1 MTNLY
6 QILGLENSASGDDI
20 KKAYKKLAVQNH
32 PDKGGDEKKFQE
44 ISNAYDILSD
54 PKKKQDYDNSQ
65 NGHHHASHADIF
77 AHFFGRNGM
86 PGGPGGPGGPPGQEP
101 IQKCND
107 IVKPYKITL
116 RESFTGV
123 KKTLKIKLKAY
134 HLEKLNKCDD
144 CNGMGR
150 IKNIR
155 NMGIFQQVFEMQ
167 CNSCNGIGSNNL
179 EECAYEIERILELH
193 IPKGVHNNNNI
204 CIDGCGEQPKAVNK
218 KPGNLIFNI
227 EIADND
233 AFIRNGDDLNS
244 VITINFIDSICG
256 ANINFN
262 IMDEDTINFNTS
274 QFNIVHPNKK
284 YEFKEK
290 GMPILGRNARGNL
303 YIEFKIEYPILTDEQ
318 KKGIKE
324 LLTT

>member
-6 QILGLENSASGDDI
+6 QILGVENSASADDI

-54 PKKKQDYDNSQ
+54 PDKKRAYDNGN
-65 NGHHHASHADIF
+65 NGQHHHHANHEDIF
-77 AHFFGRNGM
+77 AHFFGRH
-86 PGGPGGPGGPPGQEP
+86 GGHGGHGEP
-101 IQKCND
+101 QKCSD
-107 IVKPYKITL
+107 ILKPYKISL
-116 RESFTGV
+116 QEAYTGV
-123 KKTLKIKLKAY
+123 KKILKIKLKTF
-134 HLEKLNKCDD
+134 HLEKLKSCDD

-150 IKNIR
+150 IKNIH
-155 NMGIFQQVFEMQ
+155 NIGIFQQIVEMQ
-167 CNSCNGIGSNNL
+167 CNTCNGSGSKNL
-179 EECAYEIERILELH
+179 EECAYEIEKILELH
-193 IPKGVHNNNNI
+193 IPKGVNNNNNI
-204 CIDGCGEQPKAVNK
+204 CIDGCGEQPKTPNK

-227 EIADND
+227 EITAND
-233 AFIRNGDDLNS
+233 SFTRNGDDLNA

-262 IMDEDTINFNTS
+262 IMDEDTITFNTS
-274 QFNIVHPNKK
+274 MFNIVHPNKQ

-290 GMPILGRNARGNL
+290 GMPILGRNTRGNL

-324 LLTT
+324 ILKNDNIS

>member
-6 QILGLENSASGDDI
+6 QILGIEKTASADDI

-54 PKKKQDYDNSQ
+54 PKKKQDYDNGN
-65 NGHHHASHADIF
+65 NGGQHQHHASHEDIF
-77 AHFFGRNGM
+77 AHFFGRNGGS
-86 PGGPGGPGGPPGQEP
+86 GGQTP

-107 IVKPYKITL
+107 ILKPYKITL
-116 RESFTGV
+116 REAFTGV

-167 CNSCNGIGSNNL
+167 CNTCNGTGSNNL

-227 EIADND
+227 EIINND
-233 AFIRNGDDLNS
+233 AFTRTGDDLNS
-244 VITINFIDSICG
+244 IITINFIDSICG

-262 IMDEDTINFNTS
+262 IMDEDSIMFNSS

-290 GMPILGRNARGNL
+290 GMPVLGKNTRGNL
-303 YIEFKIEYPILTDEQ
+303 YIEFNIVYPILTDEQ

-324 LLTT
+324 LLKNDNIS

>member
-6 QILGLENSASGDDI
+6 KILGLENSASTDDI
-20 KKAYKKLAVQNH
+20 KKAYKKLAVHNH
-32 PDKGGDEKKFQE
+32 PDKGGDEKKFQD

-54 PKKKQDYDNSQ
+54 PKKKQNYDNGDS
-65 NGHHHASHADIF
+65 NGHGNHENHGDIF
-77 AHFFGRNGM
+77 AHFFGRNG
-86 PGGPGGPGGPPGQEP
+86 QRRET

-107 IVKPYKITL
+107 ILKSYKITL
-116 RESFTGV
+116 REAFTGV

-134 HLEKLNKCDD
+134 HLDKLKNCDD

-167 CNSCNGIGSNNL
+167 CNSCSGAGSKNI
-179 EECAYEIERILELH
+179 EECAYEIEKILEIH

-204 CIDGCGEQPKAVNK
+204 CIDGCGEQPKVANK
-218 KPGNLIFNI
+218 RPGNLIFNI
-227 EIADND
+227 EIINND
-233 AFIRNGDDLNS
+233 AFIRDGDNLNA

-262 IMDEDTINFNTS
+262 IMDEDSINFNTS
-274 QFNIVHPNKK
+274 MFNVVHPNKK
-284 YEFKEK
+284 YEFKDK
-290 GMPILGRNARGNL
+290 GMPILGRNAKGNL
-303 YIEFKIEYPILTDEQ
+303 YIEFNIEYPILTDEQ

-324 LLTT
+324 LLKP

>member
-6 QILGLENSASGDDI
+6 QILGLEKSASTDDI

-54 PKKKQDYDNSQ
+54 PKKKQDYDNGNS
-65 NGHHHASHADIF
+65 NGNRHHANHDDIF
-77 AHFFGRNGM
+77 AHFFGRNG
-86 PGGPGGPGGPPGQEP
+86 GPRQEP
-101 IQKCND
+101 VQKCND
-107 IVKPYKITL
+107 ILKPYKITL
-116 RESFTGV
+116 REAFTGV

-134 HLEKLNKCDD
+134 HLDKLKSCDD

-167 CNSCNGIGSNNL
+167 CNSCSGSGSKNI
-179 EECAYEIERILELH
+179 EECAYEIEKILELH

-204 CIDGCGEQPKAVNK
+204 CIDGCGEQPKVANK

-227 EIADND
+227 EIINND
-233 AFIRNGDDLNS
+233 AFIRDGDNLNA

-256 ANINFN
+256 ANVNFN
-262 IMDEDTINFNTS
+262 IMDEDSINFNTS
-274 QFNIVHPNKK
+274 MFNVVHPNKK
-284 YEFKEK
+284 YEFKDK
-290 GMPILGRNARGNL
+290 GMPILGRNAKGNL
-303 YIEFKIEYPILTDEQ
+303 YIEFNIEYPILTDEQ

-324 LLTT
+324 LLKP